1 MRNQYHIPKVIIE
14 KMIAIV
20 ILLLLPPLY
29 IEAQAQSLKI
39 TATGTGQ
46 TTGHIANLSITNTTG
61 STVRINTQTCYIPSD
76 GKYQPYVATIPGT
89 SVPPG
94 TSYLH
99 VEGYCANVYAHPVPE
114 GNPMPLVTDWIPVIQ
129 PGIDVP
135 RGGTNILTTPAVPAF
150 KPEDIPGLV
159 QTSGYTPLPTNASQ
173 AIMTTWP
180 KTNIPFEGTI
190 KPGAHPKPFAPVLVE
205 AANRIT
211 KAYDDLK
218 HAGDVNTPFSGEPQK
233 EREAIIQQTFW
244 MYTARITGRHYQKE
258 QFREKV
264 IKQFEDN
271 SDTEVESLS
280 KEEKEKLESGIDV
293 FWNTFI
299 NVSIE
304 AKVLNGNKNAA
315 GSTST
320 TSTLMPPWDKIELT
334 DERMKPGYHYANTG
348 LNNFPWIPVIGGAVA
363 AGTLVYFLID
373 DKEEVDT
380 IDCAFTASVISTSST
395 CGLSNGGI
403 ILNVI
408 PPGSYSYQW
417 SNGAVSQELNSIPAG
432 NYSVTVT
439 RAGTTCTQVVQAP
452 VTNNN
457 QSFNATISAQDT
469 DCDQPNGSVTVTP
482 SPSGTYTYLWSN
494 GATTQNQFNL
504 PAGNYAVT
512 ISAGGTCEK
521 LLSAQIGTAPFEPS
535 VSFNTTPSTC
545 GGSDGTATIIVNP
558 PDQYTYAWS
567 NGQSGSSISAL
578 AAGSYSVTVSKPGT
592 TCTYVA
598 NVLVGDISASFSI
611 SISSTMSGCGLSNG
625 TANAIVDLPGSYDFI
640 WSNGQT
646 GPLASGLAEG
656 SYTVTVSI
664 AGTSC
669 SEEASVTITET
680 PASFVVSLT
689 ATPAGCGLTDG
700 TAMAT
705 VNPPGVYTYMWSNG
719 QSGFQIAGLVPG
731 NYTVTVTL
739 QGEDCTQQG
748 SINVQSTPFPSD
760 ISFTTTPSSC
770 GGSDGTATAI
780 LTPPGEFNYQW
791 SNGQT
796 GSQLSGVNAGTYT
809 VTVTIPGTN
818 CLKVATTTVEEIP
831 ATFTVSVTTTPAGC
845 GLNNGT
851 ATATVTPPGN
861 YDYAWSNGQTGSQL
875 SGVLAGAYTLTVSI
889 AGTQCSKIVST
900 TIEQLPPTF
909 SLSFNSTPSGCGL
922 NNGSAVVN
930 VTPPGS
936 YTYLWSNGSTGM
948 QITNVGPGVYAV
960 TVTITGTSCSTT
972 GSVTVG
978 QTGGGF
984 TATFTTV
991 NADCGVANGSA
1002 IITVSPPGEYTYLW
1016 SNQQT
1021 GNKLQG
1027 VGPGTY
1033 AVTVTDDGACTEA
1046 FSVSIGED
1054 IAEYINILSTTPGTC
1069 IGGGNIRFTVTT
1081 PGAGPLVIEVI
1092 GPGGMNTFTVGSGVY
1107 NLSSFMSVVPGFY
1120 TITVTDQSIG
1130 PLCSETVSAT
1140 ITDITPPIDLLDDFY
1155 TAEGSQPLEENALE
1169 NDEGLNIQMTQV
1181 DNEDGG
1187 TVSFMPNGDFTFI
1200 ADIGFSGEASFVY
1213 TVTDACGNTST
1224 AIVTIIV
1231 DEVPCDIEVDFEST
1245 PASCGLEDGT
1255 ITVIVT
1261 GPGEYDYEWSNG
1273 DTGPTIQNIPPG
1285 GYSVTITDLNLG
1297 CTYEATIILE
1307 GLPADYI
1314 EDIEVIQPTCEGDGD
1329 IEFIALSPSQNSLSM
1344 LVEHP
1349 FGAGEFDIEPGL
1361 IRLSDYVTTVPGEY
1375 FVEVSD
1381 PAAGPGCSESFTVT
1395 INQPPLPE
1403 IEVVE
1408 IFPPSSP
1415 GAMDGSAFVEVI
1427 TPGQLPYAVYIDGLF
1442 SFTVSQN
1449 NFFLLGLGVGIHT
1462 VYLVDIQGCQSNT
1475 VQFFVPPPNEA
1486 FAFGVS
1492 ITDAGTYSTSN
1503 EQPSVYQPGKMW
1515 RSVLSGSY
1523 RFDVGSIQQ
1532 VVRVLYAPTLRMNI
1546 GESVNGFIAMEY
1558 LSGPDDFQWKGIG
1571 LRAQA
1576 GLGTYIE
1583 QHDPAVNQ
1591 TAEPVYWLIRAS
1603 VEHTVFKRILLTGS
1617 VSARGLDYIAPI
1629 GWEFGFRMP
1638 FYTWKKGGGGQRSK

>member
-1 MRNQYHIPKVIIE
+1 ME
-14 KMIAIV
+14 KMIAFV
-20 ILLLLPPLY
+20 ILILIPTLY
-29 IEAQAQSLKI
+29 IESQAQSLKVV
-39 TATGTGQ
+39 ATGTGQ

-61 STVRINTQTCYIPSD
+61 STVRINPQTCYIPSD

-99 VEGYCANVYAHPVPE
+99 VEGYCANVNAHPVPD
-114 GNPMPLVTDWIPVIQ
+114 GNPMPLITDWIPVIQ

-135 RGGTNILTTPAVPAF
+135 KGGTNILTTPAVPAF
-150 KPEDIPGLV
+150 KAEDIPGLV
-159 QTSGYTPLPTNASQ
+159 QTQCYSPLPTNTSP

-180 KTNIPFEGTI
+180 NTNTLFEGTI
-190 KPGAHPKPFAPVLVE
+190 NPESHPKPFAPLLVE
-205 AANRIT
+205 AVNIIA
-211 KAYDDLK
+211 KAFDDLK
-218 HAGDVNTPFSGEPQK
+218 HAGNVNTPFSGVPEK

-244 MYTARITGRHYQKE
+244 MYTAEITGRHYQKE

-280 KEEKEKLESGIDV
+280 KEEQEKLESGIDV
-293 FWNTFI
+293 FWNTYI

-304 AKVLNGNKNAA
+304 AKVLNGSKNAA
-315 GSTST
+315 GSASS

-334 DERMKPGYHYANTG
+334 DERMKPGYPYVNAGRHA
-348 LNNFPWIPVIGGAVA
+348 FPWIPVIGGAVA
-363 AGTLVYFLID
+363 AGTLAYFLID
-373 DKEEVDT
+373 DKKEVDT
-380 IDCAFTASVISTSST
+380 IDCAFTASAIATSSN
-395 CGLSNGGI
+395 CGLSNGSI

-417 SNGAVSQELNSIPAG
+417 SNGAVTQTFNNIPAG

-439 RAGTTCTQVVQAP
+439 SVGTTCTQIVQTS

-457 QSFNATISAQDT
+457 QSFNATISAQNT
-469 DCDQPNGSVTVTP
+469 DCDQPNGSVSVTP
-482 SPSGTYTYLWSN
+482 SPPGAYTYLWSN
-494 GATTQNQFNL
+494 GATTQNQINL
-504 PAGNYAVT
+504 PAGNYTVT
-512 ISAGGTCEK
+512 VSAGGTCEK
-521 LLSAQIGTAPFEPS
+521 VLSTQVGTKPFEPS
-535 VSFNTTPSTC
+535 VSFTTTPSTC
-545 GGSDGTATIIVNP
+545 GGSDGAATIIVNP
-558 PDQYTYAWS
+558 PDQYAYAWS
-567 NGQSGSSISAL
+567 NGQSGSSVSAL

-625 TANAIVDLPGSYDFI
+625 TANAIVDPPGSYNFI

-646 GPLASGLAEG
+646 GPQASGLAEG

-664 AGTSC
+664 TGTSC
-669 SEEASVTITET
+669 SEAASVTITEI

-689 ATPAGCGLTDG
+689 ATQAGCGLSDG
-700 TAMAT
+700 TATAT
-705 VNPPGVYTYMWSNG
+705 VNPPGDYTYMWSNG
-719 QSGFQIAGLVPG
+719 QSGFQIAGLAPG

-748 SINVQSTPFPSD
+748 SINVGSTPFPSD
-760 ISFTTTPSSC
+760 ISFTTTPSLC

-780 LTPPGEFNYQW
+780 LTPQGEFNYQW

-818 CLKVATTTVEEIP
+818 CSKVATTTVEEIP

-851 ATATVTPPGN
+851 ATATVLPPSN
-861 YDYAWSNGQTGSQL
+861 YDYAWSNGQSESQL
-875 SGVLAGAYTLTVSI
+875 SNVLGGSYTVTVSI
-889 AGTQCSKIVST
+889 AGTSCSQIVT
-900 TIEQLPPTF
+900 TTVEQLPPTF
-909 SLSFNSTPSGCGL
+909 SLSFNSTPAGCGL
-922 NNGSAVVN
+922 TNGSAVVN
-930 VTPPGS
+930 VTPPGTYS
-936 YTYLWSNGSTGM
+936 YLWSNGSTGM
-948 QITNVGPGVYAV
+948 QLTNVASGIYTV

-984 TATFTTV
+984 TATFNTV
-991 NADCGVANGSA
+991 NADCGVTNGSA
-1002 IITVSPPGEYTYLW
+1002 TITVSPPGEYTYLW

-1021 GNKLQG
+1021 GPMLQG
-1027 VGPGTY
+1027 AGAGTY
-1033 AVTVTDDGACTEA
+1033 SVTVTDDDACAEA

-1054 IAEYINILSTTPGTC
+1054 IAEYISIINTTPATC

-1081 PGAGPLVIEVI
+1081 PGAGPLEIEVV
-1092 GPGGMNTFTVGSGVY
+1092 GPGGTMMIIVGSGLY
-1107 NLSSFMSVVPGFY
+1107 NLSSFMTVLPGMY
-1120 TITVTDQSIG
+1120 TITVTDQQIG
-1130 PLCSETVSAT
+1130 PQCSETVSST
-1140 ITDITPPIDLLDDFY
+1140 IPDITPPTELLDDFY
-1155 TAEGSQPLEENALE
+1155 FAEGSEPLEENALE

-1213 TVTDACGNTST
+1213 TVTDGCGNTST
-1224 AIVTIIV
+1224 ATVIIIV
-1231 DEVPCDIEVDFEST
+1231 DPVPCDIEVDFEST

-1255 ITVIVT
+1255 ITVIVSE
-1261 GPGEYDYEWSNG
+1261 PGEYDYEWSNG
-1273 DTGPTIQNIPPG
+1273 DSGPTIQDVPPG
-1285 GYSVTITDLNLG
+1285 GYAVTITDLNLG
-1297 CTYEATIILE
+1297 CTFEATIILE
-1307 GLPADYI
+1307 GLPADYV

-1329 IEFIALSPSQNSLSM
+1329 IEFIALSPSGNTLSM

-1349 FGAGEFDIEPGL
+1349 FGNDEFDIEPGL
-1361 IRLSDYVTTVPGEY
+1361 IRLSDYVITVPGEY

-1381 PAAGPGCSESFTVT
+1381 PEAGPGCSESFTVT
-1395 INQPPLPE
+1395 LNQPPLPE

-1427 TPGQLPYAVYIDGLF
+1427 TPGQLPYAVYIDGMF
-1442 SFTVSQN
+1442 AFTVNQN

-1462 VYLVDIQGCQSNT
+1462 VHLVDIQGCPSNT
-1475 VQFFVPPPNEA
+1475 VQFFVPAPDEG
-1486 FAFGVS
+1486 FSLGVS
-1492 ITDAGTYSTSN
+1492 ITDAGTFSTSN
-1503 EQPSVYQPGKMW
+1503 EQPSVYHPGKMW

-1523 RFDVGSIQQ
+1523 RFDVGNIQQ
-1532 VVRVLYAPTLRMNI
+1532 VVRILYTPTLRMNF
-1546 GESVNGFIAMEY
+1546 GETVNGFIAMEY
-1558 LSGPDDFQWKGIG
+1558 LSGPNDFQWKGIG

-1603 VEHTVFKRILLTGS
+1603 VEHKVFKRILLTGS
-1617 VSARGLDYIAPI
+1617 VSARGLDFIAPVS
-1629 GWEFGFRMP
+1629 WEFGFRMP
-1638 FYTWKKGGGGQRSK
+1638 FYTRKKSGSW